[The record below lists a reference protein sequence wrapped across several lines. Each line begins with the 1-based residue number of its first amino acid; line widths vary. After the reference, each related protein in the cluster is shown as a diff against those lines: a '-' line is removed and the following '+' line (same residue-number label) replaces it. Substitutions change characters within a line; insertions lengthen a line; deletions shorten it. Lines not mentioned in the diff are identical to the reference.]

1 VQERIGGGVSMATLK
16 EQIRAIQKDRKVE
29 FRNEKKKAKRM
40 SGAMPGSC
48 RARVDEVLID
58 TELENG
64 APDYTL
70 AAEAAYD
77 WFNANGAQFFTPAAI
92 SAEKWP
98 GTIRVDPVKSC
109 ALLATRPG
117 LIDVRASVASVS
129 TVGVG
134 GNASPWPPGATH
146 RSARSPPNGSASTTI
161 VGSGVETPSANDDVV
176 DPGAPRSQHTAIS
189 ISPAPRRPLVRSPR
203 DRPR

>member
-1 VQERIGGGVSMATLK
+1 MATLK

-77 WFNANGAQFFTPAAI
+77 WFNANGAQFFHTLQGEPFMYFDNAI
-92 SAEKWP
+92 YWMDSPDRGRKRITRPCSTSTRAWCRPPTADGHFRGTAQPGDDPWP
-98 GTIRVDPVKSC
+98 GARPFF
-109 ALLATRPG
+109 LA
-117 LIDVRASVASVS
+117 A
-129 TVGVG
+129 
-134 GNASPWPPGATH
+134 H
-146 RSARSPPNGSASTTI
+146 RCGFLYRLFQS
-161 VGSGVETPSANDDVV
+161 E
-176 DPGAPRSQHTAIS
+176 
-189 ISPAPRRPLVRSPR
+189 
-203 DRPR
+203 